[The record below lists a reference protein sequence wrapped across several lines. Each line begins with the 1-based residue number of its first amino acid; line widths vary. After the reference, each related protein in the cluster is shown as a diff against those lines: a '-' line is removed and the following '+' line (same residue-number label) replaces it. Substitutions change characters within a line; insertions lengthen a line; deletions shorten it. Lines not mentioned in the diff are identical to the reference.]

1 MRYVVLHARLN
12 SLIIHRNIWNLERK
26 HLIWFDTLHDDEN
39 SPNHSF
45 GYFFTCRRK
54 ATNRKNTYL
63 VPLSIQERK
72 VIIGCYHSLFME
84 LLVTCQDC
92 KLSLNKCKPSLKS
105 CKLSWKDIIIF
116 LFVARNMLTMDHVE
130 TILNVIVEIQL
141 AGCNTAAN
149 SKRFDFLQ
157 CCSSVF

>member
-1 MRYVVLHARLN
+1 MKSWKKAINLVRYT
-12 SLIIHRNIWNLERK
+12 SWWWKQSKPFIWLLFYLPKKGQVKRK
-26 HLIWFDTLHDDEN
+26 T
-39 SPNHSF
+39 
-45 GYFFTCRRK
+45 K
-54 ATNRKNTYL
+54 NRKNTYL

-92 KLSLNKCKPSLKS
+92 KLSLNKCKLSLKS

-116 LFVARNMLTMDHVE
+116 LLVARNMLTMDHVE
-130 TILNVIVEIQL
+130 IILNVIVEIQL
-141 AGCNTAAN
+141 AGYNTAAN

>member
-1 MRYVVLHARLN
+1 MKSWKKAFNLVRYT
-12 SLIIHRNIWNLERK
+12 SWWWKQSKTFIWLLFYLPKKGQVKRK
-26 HLIWFDTLHDDEN
+26 T
-39 SPNHSF
+39 
-45 GYFFTCRRK
+45 
-54 ATNRKNTYL
+54 TNRKNTYL

-72 VIIGCYHSLFME
+72 VIVGCYHSLLME

-92 KLSLNKCKPSLKS
+92 KLSLNK

-116 LFVARNMLTMDHVE
+116 LFVARNMLRMDHVE
-130 TILNVIVEIQL
+130 IILNVIVEIQL

-157 CCSSVF
+157 CGSSVF